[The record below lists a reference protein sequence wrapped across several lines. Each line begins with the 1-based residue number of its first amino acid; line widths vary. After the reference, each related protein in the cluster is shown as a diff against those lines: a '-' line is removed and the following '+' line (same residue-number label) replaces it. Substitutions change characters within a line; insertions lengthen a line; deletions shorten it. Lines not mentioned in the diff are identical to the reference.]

1 MRIQSLE
8 RAGLIVTFTLVV
20 AMLAACLA
28 PALTPMP
35 APTPTPLPT
44 SGSTPSGEVRGLL
57 GEELLLHIGQTAFI
71 ADENLKVEFVR
82 IAEDSRC
89 PKGVVCIWA
98 GRVLAEVRIS
108 AGDAT
113 DGLVLAET
121 GLTEA
126 YATTDYQKY
135 RLSYHVEPYPEQG
148 KTISDSQYRLLLTVS
163 K

>member
-1 MRIQSLE
+1 MRTQDLE
-8 RAGLIVTFTLVV
+8 RAGLIGIFMLVV

-57 GEELLLHIGQTAFI
+57 GEEFLLHIGQTALI
-71 ADENLKVEFVR
+71 AEENLKVEFVR
-82 IAEDSRC
+82 IVEDSRC
-89 PKGVVCIWA
+89 PKGVVCVWA
-98 GRVLAEVRIS
+98 GRVMAEVRIS
-108 AGDAT
+108 AGGAT
-113 DGLVLAET
+113 DGLALAET

-148 KTISDSQYRLLLTVS
+148 KTISDNQYRLLLTVS